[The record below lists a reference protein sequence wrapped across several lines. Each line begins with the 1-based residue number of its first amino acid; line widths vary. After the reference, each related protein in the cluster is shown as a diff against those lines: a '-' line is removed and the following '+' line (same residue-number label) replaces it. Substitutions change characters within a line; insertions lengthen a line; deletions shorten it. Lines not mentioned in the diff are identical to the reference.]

1 MAMSLLNVVV
11 IILYSTI
18 INSDPVKL
26 GALREKD
33 PADQLEAG
41 SKVPTISNKVF
52 HDPES
57 SFA

>member
-1 MAMSLLNVVV
+1 MSLLNVVV